1 CPQVC
6 HRCPVPLLPV
16 PRFVTGVPN
25 VPRFVTGVPNVP
37 RFVTGVLSLYYPS
50 DAAVQ
55 EDPELQAW
63 VGEIF
68 TRGFLGRR
76 SSGGHGGGT

>member
-1 CPQVC
+1 
-6 HRCPVPLLPV
+6 
-16 PRFVTGVPN
+16 
-25 VPRFVTGVPNVP
+25 VP
-37 RFVTGVLSLYYPS
+37 RFVTGVLSLYYPG

-55 EDPELQAW
+55 QDPELQAW

-76 SSGGHGGGT
+76 SSGGHGGHR

>member
-1 CPQVC
+1 CVPGVSQVC
-6 HRCPVPLLPV
+6 LRCPSVC
-16 PRFVTGVPN
+16 PRFV
-25 VPRFVTGVPNVP
+25 RS
-37 RFVTGVLSLYYPS
+37 VLSLYYPS
-50 DAAVQ
+50 DGAVQ

-76 SSGGHGGGT
+76 SSG

>member
-1 CPQVC
+1 CPHCPHCPQ
-6 HRCPVPLLPV
+6 CPQSPQCPHC
-16 PRFVTGVPN
+16 PPA
-25 VPRFVTGVPNVP
+25 VP
-37 RFVTGVLSLYYPS
+37 RFVTGVLSLYYPC

-76 SSGGHGGGT
+76 SSGGHGGHG